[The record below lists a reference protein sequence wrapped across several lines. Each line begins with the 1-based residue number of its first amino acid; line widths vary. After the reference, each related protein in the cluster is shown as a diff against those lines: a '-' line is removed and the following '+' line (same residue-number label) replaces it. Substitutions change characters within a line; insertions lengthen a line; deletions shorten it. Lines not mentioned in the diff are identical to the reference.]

1 MKKRIWRH
9 HCAHLIMKISIP
21 FVLILLLG
29 GITYARTGLAQEMLN
44 RKVSIEAENT
54 ELKTV
59 LNQISK
65 STKVRFS
72 YVVGVVSN
80 RKVSISVKNERLEE
94 VLERLL
100 TPLRIGYSVSEG
112 FIILSKEPDP
122 VPVKTGS
129 QEMDASQSAGYMA
142 AVAERTVTGHVQAD
156 NGEKL
161 PGVNIT
167 IKGTTTGTVTD
178 AEGRYSLVVPMDN
191 AVLVF
196 SFVGFASQQIQVD
209 GRSKIDVTLLIDN
222 KALEEVVVVGYGEQK
237 KATLTGAVASI
248 DSKVFQD
255 RGVVSNPLAALQG
268 QVPGVIVTRSSA
280 APGQEGWNFQIRGA
294 ASSNGSEPLII
305 VDGIPLVNSSALN
318 SINPQDIDNISFLKD
333 ASAAIYGARAAG
345 GVVLVTT
352 KRAKS
357 GKATIQYN
365 GSVSQKRMGLRPSF
379 LNGDQYGKYLL
390 EAISNASTGGVPDE
404 NWIWTKYARAWIN
417 RPASGYIDKNTP

>member
-1 MKKRIWRH
+1 
-9 HCAHLIMKISIP
+9 MKISIP

-142 AVAERTVTGHVQAD
+142 AVA
-156 NGEKL
+156 
-161 PGVNIT
+161 
-167 IKGTTTGTVTD
+167 
-178 AEGRYSLVVPMDN
+178 
-191 AVLVF
+191 
-196 SFVGFASQQIQVD
+196 
-209 GRSKIDVTLLIDN
+209 
-222 KALEEVVVVGYGEQK
+222 
-237 KATLTGAVASI
+237 
-248 DSKVFQD
+248 
-255 RGVVSNPLAALQG
+255 
-268 QVPGVIVTRSSA
+268 
-280 APGQEGWNFQIRGA
+280 
-294 ASSNGSEPLII
+294 
-305 VDGIPLVNSSALN
+305 
-318 SINPQDIDNISFLKD
+318 
-333 ASAAIYGARAAG
+333 
-345 GVVLVTT
+345 
-352 KRAKS
+352 
-357 GKATIQYN
+357 
-365 GSVSQKRMGLRPSF
+365 
-379 LNGDQYGKYLL
+379 
-390 EAISNASTGGVPDE
+390 
-404 NWIWTKYARAWIN
+404 
-417 RPASGYIDKNTP
+417 